1 MTKVN
6 CLNPISNLGLDR
18 LNDNY
23 EITENFA
30 DADGGLG
37 LISAVAESYFCAL
50 SKPF

>member
-23 EITENFA
+23 EITKKCCNA
-30 DADGGLG
+30 
-37 LISAVAESYFCAL
+37 
-50 SKPF
+50 